1 MKINFMEIKKTKEVL
16 ICDCHSS
23 DHQILLMYSEDE
35 YSSGETFPMCYAHI
49 HLNRRP
55 FWERVK
61 YGIKYI
67 FGYKCRYGA
76 FDEFMFNPDDVEKL
90 EKLVKYLKNEQN
102 G

>member
-1 MKINFMEIKKTKEVL
+1 MKKSTYESHDIL
-16 ICDCHSS
+16 ICECHSTE
-23 DHQILLMYSEDE
+23 HQILLLYSEDE
-35 YSSGETFPMCYAHI
+35 YSTGKTFPTCYAHI

-67 FGYKCRYGA
+67 FGYKCKYGA
-76 FDEFMFNPDDVEKL
+76 FDEFMFNPNDVQKL

-102 G
+102 D

>member
-1 MKINFMEIKKTKEVL
+1 MEIKKTKEVL

-55 FWERVK
+55 F
-61 YGIKYI
+61 
-67 FGYKCRYGA
+67 
-76 FDEFMFNPDDVEKL
+76 
-90 EKLVKYLKNEQN
+90 
-102 G
+102 

>member
-1 MKINFMEIKKTKEVL
+1 MELKKTKEVL

-35 YSSGETFPMCYAHI
+35 YSTGETFPTCYAHI

-67 FGYKCRYGA
+67 FGYRCRFGA
-76 FDEFMFNPDDVEKL
+76 FDEFLFNPDDVEKL
-90 EKLVKYLKNEQN
+90 EKLVKYLKNETHD
-102 G
+102 

>member
-1 MKINFMEIKKTKEVL
+1 MDLKKTKEVL
-16 ICDCHSS
+16 ICDCQST

-35 YSSGETFPMCYAHI
+35 YSTGETFPTCYAHI

-67 FGYKCRYGA
+67 FGYKCRFGA
-76 FDEFMFNPDDVEKL
+76 FDEFLFNPDDVEKL
-90 EKLVKYLKNEQN
+90 EKLVKYLKNETN
-102 G
+102 D

>member
-35 YSSGETFPMCYAHI
+35 YSTGETFPMCYAHI

>member
-1 MKINFMEIKKTKEVL
+1 MELKKTKDVL

-35 YSSGETFPMCYAHI
+35 YPTGETFPTCYAHI

-67 FGYKCRYGA
+67 FGYRCRYGA
-76 FDEFMFNPDDVEKL
+76 FDEFLFNPDDVEKL
-90 EKLVKYLKNEQN
+90 EKLVKYLKNETN
-102 G
+102 D